1 MLSVFVQLGLKM
13 NLRGHNR
20 QLRWVLVACN
30 QPGLRPCA
38 EALHSPHVREAR
50 YHRSHGA
57 YSWSQNYAK
66 IIRGLI
72 DPGPIFE
79 TMRNNLTD
87 RSNDLFARAFQR
99 GYYSRRR
106 RGEKANTRPPLSP
119 AKSFVPVRRRTSR
132 GRVASMGEITF
143 RTCDTL
149 YTRANSVAMTQRRL
163 CWAIRESRLAVIL
176 SSDLKWERFLQR
188 VCFI

>member
-38 EALHSPHVREAR
+38 EALHSPHVRELR
-50 YHRSHGA
+50 YHRSYGT
-57 YSWSQNYAK
+57 YSSSQNYAK

-72 DPGPIFE
+72 DPIFE

-119 AKSFVPVRRRTSR
+119 AKSFVPVKGEQVGRGVTSI
-132 GRVASMGEITF
+132 GEITF
-143 RTCDTL
+143 RTPCIPGRIQWRWRRDDYAEL
-149 YTRANSVAMTQRRL
+149 Y
-163 CWAIRESRLAVIL
+163 ESQ
-176 SSDLKWERFLQR
+176 D
-188 VCFI
+188 